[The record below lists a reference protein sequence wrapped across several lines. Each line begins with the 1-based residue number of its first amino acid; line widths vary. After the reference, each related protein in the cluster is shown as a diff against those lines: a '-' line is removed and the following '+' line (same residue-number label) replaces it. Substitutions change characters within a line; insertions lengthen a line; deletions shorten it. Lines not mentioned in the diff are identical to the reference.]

1 MPAVSSYGHRAT
13 KPRKQGQRFKFVWVI
28 WKQTAARLR
37 AGQRQPR
44 DMSDRMMERREEAEV
59 QLGKRRCG
67 GGGGGEGGQCRDG
80 SECVHQLQ
88 TGVHHIK
95 AVRRGRPVMHPLS
108 Y

>member
-59 QLGKRRCG
+59 QIAWEKKMWRR
-67 GGGGGEGGQCRDG
+67 
-80 SECVHQLQ
+80 
-88 TGVHHIK
+88 
-95 AVRRGRPVMHPLS
+95 RRRRRRTVSGWE
-108 Y
+108 